1 MFEFEFVEDVFEKTF
16 WTRSI
21 FFIFF
26 NPKRLPETALHYA
39 PIDFLMKW
47 VDLGIF
53 LKENTYK
60 EG

>member
-1 MFEFEFVEDVFEKTF
+1 MNLLKMFLRKHFELGQ
-16 WTRSI
+16 
-21 FFIFF
+21 FFLIFF

>member
-1 MFEFEFVEDVFEKTF
+1 MFLRKHFELGQ
-16 WTRSI
+16 
-21 FFIFF
+21 FFLIFF